1 VAPIFLLLHLY
12 IPCTC
17 TPVYDQPASAPTHP
31 PVFAC
36 VYCAAVSKTALNVAD
51 LIIGGEAEVNP
62 NAREIMVSGSVVV
75 VVGGGVRWRVMV
87 GWGRMV
93 MESFG
98 ALQSVHWPPR
108 EIMLNGSVEGCGGRV
123 LGRVG

>member
-1 VAPIFLLLHLY
+1 MAPIFLLLHLY
-12 IPCTC
+12 IACTC
-17 TPVYDQPASAPTHP
+17 TPVYDQPTSAPTHP

-75 VVGGGVRWRVMV
+75 GGGGQVVGPGGVVEDGNGKRW
-87 GWGRMV
+87 
-93 MESFG
+93 STTIG
-98 ALQSVHWPPR
+98 ALATP
-108 EIMLNGSVEGCGGRV
+108 MLARAC
-123 LGRVG
+123 